1 VGRFACGGPD
11 GDGAAVLLGDLNLPP
26 RVVEPVL
33 RRTGW
38 RTLPAGPTFPSWS
51 PVAQLDHVLVRGRLV
66 MAELQVGAAG
76 PSDHLS
82 LTATV
87 CPPG

>member
-1 VGRFACGGPD
+1 MTSLDPPIGPYD
-11 GDGAAVLLGDLNLPP
+11 HLEGVLGAPHSLVEYGDFECPYCRAAV
-26 RVVEPVL
+26 PV
-33 RRTGW
+33 
-38 RTLPAGPTFPSWS
+38 GPTFPSWS

-66 MAELQVGAAG
+66 MAELQVGSAG

-87 CPPG
+87 YPPD